1 MIFKRWFK
9 PKWQHQDAAIRQL
22 AIAELDHQTPQQ
34 KEILH
39 ELAFNDGAEAVRRAA
54 LERLNE
60 FSLWWQASK
69 HESAERLK
77 NFAEQQLIQMLLEN
91 RVSSH
96 LKQQF
101 IAECNRTSVLE
112 QLATNETDAQI
123 KFLLLQRLNRQDLIV
138 QALIGE
144 VLTVQ
149 QKQQLIADI
158 ADEKVLEKLHK
169 QLAGELSNL
178 VLARLEAIREAKAKP
193 ERIRKQVVLFLAKLN
208 AIREKSD
215 VVEANEAFEQGK
227 IEWQALSADLTLLAD
242 HAEFTT
248 KFEKIIQLTE
258 ASLAPKLAAAR
269 ELQAQLAEKQRA
281 EKDFQN
287 FNQQLNLLEQ
297 QLGAALA
304 EADLDTAGH
313 SQAALDALATQINAA
328 QLNSGQLQQLSE
340 HIAKI
345 QAKLNKLPE
354 LAESL
359 ALSARLIAEL
369 SAQSLPVHSD
379 VIEAHQGFMQWQKSF
394 KAQMKAL
401 GPLMPANFVQ
411 SYQTLVEQ
419 WQQHCEPLL
428 AEQQKN
434 FKQLK
439 SKFAEFKRLYD
450 AGKYNVLFGLFK
462 GIEQQF
468 EQLPE
473 QQQQQLASDK
483 ENAAEIIAK
492 LADLQA
498 YIATPRKQQLLAQ
511 MQALISDDSYS
522 MPDRAAQIKKMRA
535 DWNSLGRAEG
545 DLEQQLNTDFNTAC
559 EAAFAPCRV
568 YFSELDA
575 QRAEAA
581 TKKTAVIAELAQ
593 AVENNLSGK
602 ALDQCLQQQTKA
614 WEQAGMLE
622 KSVYAVLQPQYSELV
637 SQLKQRQ
644 SQEQKANAQQKQQL
658 VEKAATLLA
667 SLESVDVVA
676 AVKELQAQWT
686 ATGFA
691 GRKLDQQLWQQFR
704 QHCDELFAKR
714 QELRQQQQQL
724 VLQQRENLS
733 AQFQQLVDKSAN
745 AIALVDLSSLL
756 AELQEFQSVEAVKS
770 DRQLTQAARDLRN
783 TLNDKIKAVQVLAE
797 KSEYLN
803 LFNALEQSEVE
814 VSQLPSIYRVVF
826 NQQQE
831 KLLTRADL
839 TLALEWAAGVNSP
852 DAEQKR
858 RQEVQMLLLTD
869 KHNSGSSYGMTELL
883 GRWLQFGPVT
893 AAERELF
900 TRVKRLFVVQE

>member
-39 ELAFNDGAEAVRRAA
+39 ELAFNDGAESVRRAA

-77 NFAEQQLIQMLLEN
+77 NFAEQQLIQMLLDN

-112 QLATNETDAQI
+112 QLAANETDSQI

-138 QALIGE
+138 QALVGN
-144 VLTVQ
+144 VLTIA
-149 QKQQLIADI
+149 QKLELLAAI
-158 ADEKVLEKLHK
+158 ADEKVLEKLQK
-169 QLAGELSNL
+169 QLSAELSDF
-178 VLARLEAIREAKAKP
+178 VAARLETLREAKAKP
-193 ERIRKQVVLFLAKLN
+193 ERIRKQVVLFLAKFN
-208 AIREKSD
+208 AIREKSEII
-215 VVEANEAFEQGK
+215 EANNTFEQSK
-227 IEWQALSADLTLLAD
+227 IEWQGLAADLALLPE
-242 HAEFTT
+242 HAEFTA
-248 KFEKIIQLTE
+248 KYQKILELTE
-258 ASLAPKLAAAR
+258 AALAPKLAAAR
-269 ELQAQLAEKQRA
+269 ELQAQLAAKQRS
-281 EKDFQN
+281 EKDYQN
-287 FNQQLNLLEQ
+287 FSQQLNLLEQ
-297 QLGAALA
+297 QLGVALS
-304 EADLDTAGH
+304 EADLEAAAH
-313 SQAALDALATQINAA
+313 SQTALAALMTQIQATEFSA
-328 QLNSGQLQQLSE
+328 LQLQKLTE

-345 QAKLNKLPE
+345 QTKLNKLPE

-369 SAQSLPVHSD
+369 SAQALPTASD
-379 VIEAHQGFMQWQKSF
+379 VIEAHHGFLQWQKSF
-394 KAQMKAL
+394 KTQMKAL
-401 GPLMPANFVQ
+401 GPLMPENFVQ
-411 SYQTLVEQ
+411 GYQTLVQQ

-428 AEQQKN
+428 VEQQKQ

-468 EQLPE
+468 AQLPE
-473 QQQQQLASDK
+473 QQQQQLANDK
-483 ENAAEIIAK
+483 ENAAELIAK

-498 YIATPRKQQLLAQ
+498 YIATPRKQQLLAE
-511 MQALISDDSYS
+511 MQALVNDDSYS
-522 MPDRAAQIKKMRA
+522 MPDRAAKIKKMRA
-535 DWNSLGRAEG
+535 DWNTLGRAEG
-545 DLEQQLNTDFNTAC
+545 ELDQQLNSDFNAAC
-559 EAAFAPCRV
+559 ETAFAPCRV
-568 YFSELDA
+568 YFSELEA

-581 TKKTAVIAELAQ
+581 AKKTSIIAELTK
-593 AVENNLSGK
+593 AVETNLAGK

-622 KSVYAVLQPQYSELV
+622 KSVYAVLQPQFSQLV
-637 SQLKQRQ
+637 TQLKQRQ
-644 SQEQKANAQQKQQL
+644 SQEQKANAEQKQQL
-658 VEKAATLLA
+658 VEKAAALLA

-691 GRKLDQQLWQQFR
+691 GRKQDQQLWERFR
-704 QHCDELFAKR
+704 QHCDALFAKR
-714 QELRQQQQQL
+714 QELRQQQQQ
-724 VLQQRENLS
+724 VLIQQRENLS
-733 AQFQQLVDKSAN
+733 AQLQQFIEKSAN
-745 AIALVDLSSLL
+745 AIASVDLSSLL
-756 AELQEFQSVEAVKS
+756 AELQEYQNLEAVKA
-770 DRQLTQAARDLRN
+770 DRQLTQVARDLRT
-783 TLNDKIKAVQVLAE
+783 TLNDKIKAQQILAE

-803 LFNALEQSEVE
+803 LFNVLEQPEVE

-831 KLLTRADL
+831 KLLSRADL
-839 TLALEWAAGVNSP
+839 TLALEWAAGVASP
-852 DAEQKR
+852 EDEQKR

-869 KHNSGSSYGMTELL
+869 KHNSGSSYELTELL

-893 AAERELF
+893 AVERELLN
-900 TRVKRLFVVQE
+900 RVKRLFLSN

>member
-39 ELAFNDGAEAVRRAA
+39 ELAFNDGAESVRRAA

-77 NFAEQQLIQMLLEN
+77 NFAEQQLIQMLLDN

-112 QLATNETDAQI
+112 QLAANETDAQI

-138 QALIGE
+138 QALVGN
-144 VLTVQ
+144 VLTIA
-149 QKQQLIADI
+149 QKLELLAAI
-158 ADEKVLEKLHK
+158 ADEKVLEKLQK
-169 QLAGELSNL
+169 QLSAELSDF
-178 VLARLEAIREAKAKP
+178 VAARLETLREAKAKP
-193 ERIRKQVVLFLAKLN
+193 ERIRKQVVLFLAKFN
-208 AIREKSD
+208 AIREKSEII
-215 VVEANEAFEQGK
+215 EANNTFEQSK
-227 IEWQALSADLTLLAD
+227 IEWQGLAADLALLPE
-242 HAEFTT
+242 HAEFTA
-248 KFEKIIQLTE
+248 KYQKILELTE
-258 ASLAPKLAAAR
+258 AALAPKLAAAR
-269 ELQAQLAEKQRA
+269 ELQAQLAAKQRS
-281 EKDFQN
+281 EKDYQN
-287 FNQQLNLLEQ
+287 FSQQLNLLEQ
-297 QLGAALA
+297 QLGVALS
-304 EADLDTAGH
+304 EADLEAAAH
-313 SQAALDALATQINAA
+313 SQTALDALMTQIQATEFSA
-328 QLNSGQLQQLSE
+328 LQLQKLTE

-345 QAKLNKLPE
+345 QTKLNKLPE

-369 SAQSLPVHSD
+369 SAQALPTASD
-379 VIEAHQGFMQWQKSF
+379 VIEAHHGFLQWQKSF
-394 KAQMKAL
+394 KTQMKAL
-401 GPLMPANFVQ
+401 GPLMPENFVQ
-411 SYQTLVEQ
+411 GYQTLVQQ

-428 AEQQKN
+428 VEQQKQ

-468 EQLPE
+468 AQLPE
-473 QQQQQLASDK
+473 QQQQQLANDK
-483 ENAAEIIAK
+483 ENAAELIAK

-498 YIATPRKQQLLAQ
+498 YIATPRKQQLLAE
-511 MQALISDDSYS
+511 MQALVNDDSYS
-522 MPDRAAQIKKMRA
+522 MPDRAAKIKKMRA
-535 DWNSLGRAEG
+535 DWNTLGRAEG
-545 DLEQQLNTDFNTAC
+545 ELDQQLNSDFNAAC
-559 EAAFAPCRV
+559 ETAFAPCRV
-568 YFSELDA
+568 YFSELEA

-581 TKKTAVIAELAQ
+581 AKKTAIIAELTK
-593 AVENNLSGK
+593 AVETNLAGK

-622 KSVYAVLQPQYSELV
+622 KSVYAVLQPQFSQLV
-637 SQLKQRQ
+637 TQLKQRQ
-644 SQEQKANAQQKQQL
+644 SQEQKANAEQKQQL
-658 VEKAATLLA
+658 VEKAAALLA

-691 GRKLDQQLWQQFR
+691 GRKQDQQLWERFR
-704 QHCDELFAKR
+704 QHCDALFAKR
-714 QELRQQQQQL
+714 QELRQQQQQ
-724 VLQQRENLS
+724 VLIQQRENLS
-733 AQFQQLVDKSAN
+733 AQLQQFIEKSAN
-745 AIALVDLSSLL
+745 AIASVDLSSLL
-756 AELQEFQSVEAVKS
+756 AELQEFQNLEAVKA
-770 DRQLTQAARDLRN
+770 DRQLTQVARDLRT
-783 TLNDKIKAVQVLAE
+783 TLNDKIKAQQILAE

-803 LFNALEQSEVE
+803 LFNVLEQPEVE

-831 KLLTRADL
+831 KLLSRADL
-839 TLALEWAAGVNSP
+839 TLALEWAAGVASP
-852 DAEQKR
+852 EDEQKR

-869 KHNSGSSYGMTELL
+869 KHNSGSSYELTELL

-893 AAERELF
+893 AVERELLN
-900 TRVKRLFVVQE
+900 RVKRLFLSN